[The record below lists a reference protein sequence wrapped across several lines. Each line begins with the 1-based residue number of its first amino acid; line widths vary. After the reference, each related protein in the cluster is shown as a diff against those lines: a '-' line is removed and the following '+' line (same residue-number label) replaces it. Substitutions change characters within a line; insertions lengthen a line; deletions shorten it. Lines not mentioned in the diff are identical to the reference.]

1 MMNGERLFDSVVEI
15 DKYEKLRDQI
25 AGVLLGAAVADA
37 LGWPTEFIKTETQAR
52 RLLSTK
58 YVSDFRPWEKKTGGR
73 FYTYIDYIQPGEY
86 SDDTQLT
93 LCTSRCIKADGSF
106 DALRFSKVELPHWLQ
121 YARGGGGTITRAARA
136 ISRREA
142 EWDNNFFEFESRGR
156 HYDYTQAGANGGAMR
171 ISPHVLANINH
182 ELFATKGILQN
193 IVITHGHPRAIWGGL
208 LYGKCL
214 FILLSDKPKSVEHF
228 LRDLESF
235 TISFELRT
243 IADELESWMTH
254 WSKRSGQPFTSAF
267 DQTRKEVLDFISI
280 ISQSRTQ
287 PLEKTYEKLGC
298 FAPSTKGSGTA
309 TVAAAISVFLKHGGD
324 YEHAVLETIN
334 MLGSDTDTIGSMVGA
349 MIGASKGHI
358 ALPDRWVNVMQDY
371 GYFIRTAEALTRIAL
386 REANSNDLLVDHHRE
401 EVERRDRDIVSL
413 AKSRRVHEGQRV
425 THPVFGLGWVLSVSS
440 QQVRRWNGGTILLA
454 RVAFDSG
461 QTCIFRSYQGYK
473 EGQSDVTNQGARK
486 VSVESNTAP
495 LGGLLHQAEAA
506 HHSLQHRLIE
516 Q

>member
-1 MMNGERLFDSVVEI
+1 MNGERLFGSVVEI
-15 DKYEKLRDQI
+15 DKYEKLRDQM

-37 LGWPTEFIKTETQAR
+37 LGWPTEFIKTESQAR
-52 RLLSTK
+52 RLLGTN

-106 DALRFSKVELPHWLQ
+106 DAVRFSKVELPHWLQ

-136 ISRREA
+136 ISRRQA

-156 HYDYTQAGANGGAMR
+156 KYDYTQAGANGGAMR
-171 ISPHVLANINH
+171 ISPHVLANLNN
-182 ELFATKGILQN
+182 ELFAMKGILQN
-193 IVITHGHPRAIWGGL
+193 VLITHGHPRAIWGGL

-214 FILLSDKPKSVEHF
+214 LMLLSDRPKSIEHF

-235 TISFELRT
+235 AISLELRT
-243 IADELESWMTH
+243 IDSDLESWMSR

-280 ISQSRTQ
+280 ISESGTH
-287 PLEKTYEKLGC
+287 PLEKTYEELGC

-309 TVAAAISVFLKHGGD
+309 TIAAAIAVFLKLGGD
-324 YEHAVLETIN
+324 YERAVLKAVN
-334 MLGSDTDTIGSMVGA
+334 MFGSDTDTIGSMVGA

-386 REANSNDLLVDHHRE
+386 RKATSNDLLVDHRRE

-413 AKSRRVHEGQRV
+413 AKTRRVHEGQRV
-425 THPVFGLGWVLSVSS
+425 THPVFGLGWVVSVSS
-440 QQVRRWNGGTILLA
+440 QQVRRRNGGTMLLA
-454 RVAFDSG
+454 RVAFDTG
-461 QTCIFRSYQGYK
+461 QTCIFRSYQGHG
-473 EGQSDVTNQGARK
+473 EGQSDVGNRESSK
-486 VSVESNTAP
+486 VSVESDTTP
-495 LGGLLHQAEAA
+495 LGGPLHQAEVA
-506 HHSLQHRLIE
+506 HQSLQYRLIE
-516 Q
+516 H